1 MWIDGRLQYQNLDA
15 NVYKNE
21 IPHDIALEIWKPEL
35 VFRNHKE
42 EDSGKQMLAYN
53 AVTSALM
60 IKKKDN
66 GKESPFSQLDEAR
79 IYNSSE
85 TEIMMRSFHYL
96 KFTCEF
102 DLQYFPFD
110 QQTCFVK
117 VNECIVLS

>member
-1 MWIDGRLQYQNLDA
+1 M
-15 NVYKNE
+15 YKNE
-21 IPHDIALEIWKPEL
+21 IPHNIASEIWKPEL

-42 EDSGKQMLAYN
+42 EDSEKQILAYN

-66 GKESPFSQLDEAR
+66 GKESSFSQLDEAR
-79 IYNSSE
+79 VYNSSE

-96 KFTCEF
+96 KFRCDF

-110 QQTCFVK
+110 EQTCYVK
-117 VNECIVLS
+117 VNEYIPLS